1 MRGQPPPRPRAR
13 TEVRPAP
20 ILLALCLAV
29 ASAAAWAQAQPATTP
44 ETPEK
49 PVAPKPPAAA
59 PGAPAPGQQEAP
71 SAETEATTPEA
82 AEAAERQPL
91 KVTWEAP
98 KALKDLFEKYL
109 PPPGN
114 PAAGE
119 RRGPLIRAWV
129 RDVRKRVPQIA
140 ASEGYFSPT
149 LDLRFDDD
157 KREHATVTVTPGP
170 RATVDTIDIEFAG
183 DLAGDTPDR
192 EKRRAELRESWSL
205 ATGAP
210 FRSPDW
216 ESAKSRLQEKLTDE
230 DYAAGTVAKSE
241 ARVDAESAR
250 VALTLTLDSGPR
262 FTLGDVYIEGLQRY
276 PEAVIRRLVDLKRD
290 ERYSRT
296 RLTDLQHLI
305 QTGPWFSSVVVDIDR
320 DPAKAER
327 APVRLA
333 VVERVRHDVG
343 LAVGYGTDDGAR
355 IETTYRD
362 RNLFGRGLD
371 LQSSIRAA
379 QKQQFGY
386 IDVYL
391 PPGLFGS
398 RHGHGVP
405 FTDSFGVLAE
415 HSTIQKLTLSRFGA
429 AGYRD
434 FKLEDFEIRPG
445 LSYQIE
451 RDYPQ
456 GAEPTVARALA
467 PLISMTWR
475 HVDNLYDP
483 HRGGVLNIQF
493 ATGAKSLASGE
504 NFFKAY
510 MQYQHWVPLGAN
522 DQLLLRGELGRTF
535 TPSRDGLPEDFLFR
549 AGGSRSNRGYAYQAL
564 GVQEGDAVV
573 GGRYIATATAEYVH
587 WLNDKWGAAVF
598 TDVGDADD
606 SVHALDANPSYGV
619 GARFKTPAGP
629 LGLDLAYAQNPHKF
643 RISFSVTVA
652 F

>member
-1 MRGQPPPRPRAR
+1 
-13 TEVRPAP
+13 VRLAAP
-20 ILLALCLAV
+20 LLVAAFLATAAL
-29 ASAAAWAQAQPATTP
+29 AAMAQPATTP
-44 ETPEK
+44 DTPAK
-49 PVAPKPPAAA
+49 PVAPKPPEKA
-59 PGAPAPGQQEAP
+59 PGAPAPGRQEAP
-71 SAETEATTPEA
+71 SPEAGEAETPAATEAP
-82 AEAAERQPL
+82 ERQPL

-98 KALKDLFEKYL
+98 QPLKGLYEKYL

-119 RRGPLIRAWV
+119 RRGAVIRAWI

-140 ASEGYFSPT
+140 GSEGYFSPA
-149 LDLRFDDD
+149 LDIQFDDE
-157 KREHATVTVTPGP
+157 KREHATVTVTPGA
-170 RATVDTIDIEFAG
+170 RATVESVAIEFAG

-192 EKRRAELRESWSL
+192 ARRREELRASWAL
-205 ATGAP
+205 KAGAP

-216 ESAKSRLQEKLTDE
+216 ESAKTRLQEKLTDE
-230 DYAAGTVAKSE
+230 DYAAGTVSKSE
-241 ARVDAESAR
+241 ARVDAESAKA
-250 VALTLTLDSGPR
+250 ALTLVLDSGPR
-262 FTLGDVYIEGLQRY
+262 FTLGDVYIEGVQHY
-276 PEAVIRRLVDLKRD
+276 PESIIRRLIDLQHD
-290 ERYSRT
+290 ERYSRA
-296 RLTDLQHLI
+296 RLTDLQRLI

-327 APVRLA
+327 APVHLA

-362 RNLFGRGLD
+362 RNLFNRGFD

-379 QKQQFGY
+379 QQDQFAY

-398 RHGHGVP
+398 RHGHGIP

-415 HSTIQKLTLSRFGA
+415 HSTLQKLTLSRFA
-429 AGYRD
+429 VAGYRD
-434 FKLEDFEIRPG
+434 FKLDELEIRPG

-451 RDYPQ
+451 RDYPE
-456 GAEPTVARALA
+456 GSVPTVSRALA
-467 PLISMTWR
+467 PLVSVTWR

-483 HRGGVLNIQF
+483 RRGGVLNVQF

-504 NFFKAY
+504 DFFKAY
-510 MQYQHWVPLGAN
+510 MQYQHWVPVTPR
-522 DQLLLRGELGRTF
+522 DQIVLRGELGRTF
-535 TPSRDGLPEDFLFR
+535 TSSRDGLPEDFLFR
-549 AGGSRSNRGYAYQAL
+549 AGGSRSNRGYAYQGL

-587 WLNDKWGAAVF
+587 WLNDQWGAAVF

-606 SVHALDANPSYGV
+606 SVHALDLNPSYGV

-629 LGLDLAYAQNPHKF
+629 LGLDLAYAEKPRKF

>member
-1 MRGQPPPRPRAR
+1 MRLAAPVLFAACLGIAVP
-13 TEVRPAP
+13 VR
-20 ILLALCLAV
+20 
-29 ASAAAWAQAQPATTP
+29 AQPATTP
-44 ETPEK
+44 DTPAQ
-49 PVAPKPPAAA
+49 PVAPKPPEKE
-59 PGAPAPGQQEAP
+59 PGAPAPGKQEAP
-71 SAETEATTPEA
+71 SAETAEPETPAA

-91 KVTWEAP
+91 KVTWEVP
-98 KALKDLFEKYL
+98 KPLKDLYEKYL

-119 RRGPLIRAWV
+119 RRGALIRAWV
-129 RDVRKRVPQIA
+129 RDVRKRVPQMA

-149 LDLRFDDD
+149 LDIRFDDER
-157 KREHATVTVTPGP
+157 REHVTVTVTPGP
-170 RATVDTIDIEFAG
+170 RTTVDKVDIEFAG
-183 DLAGDTPDR
+183 DLDSDTPDR
-192 EKRRAELRESWSL
+192 AKRRAALRASWAL
-205 ATGAP
+205 KPGAP

-216 ESAKSRLQEKLTDE
+216 EGAKTRLQESLTDE
-230 DYAAGTVAKSE
+230 DYAAGTVAQSE
-241 ARVDAESAR
+241 ARVDADSAR
-250 VALTLTLDSGPR
+250 AALTLTLDSGPR
-262 FTLGDVYIEGLQRY
+262 FTLGDVYIEGLKNY
-276 PEAVIRRLVDLKRD
+276 PEAVIRRLIDLHHD

-296 RLTDLQHLI
+296 RLTDLQRVI
-305 QTGPWFSSVVVDIDR
+305 QTGPWFSSVIVDIDR
-320 DPAKAER
+320 DPAKAVR

-343 LAVGYGTDDGAR
+343 LALGYGTDDGAR

-362 RNLFGRGLD
+362 RNLFDRGFD

-379 QKQQFGY
+379 QQDQFGY
-386 IDVYL
+386 IDIYL

-398 RHGHGVP
+398 RHDRGIP

-415 HSTIQKLTLSRFGA
+415 HSTIQKLTLSRFA
-429 AGYRD
+429 VAGYRD
-434 FKLEDFEIRPG
+434 FKLDDIEIRPG

-456 GAEPTVARALA
+456 GSVPTVSRALA

-483 HRGGVLNIQF
+483 HRGGVLNVQF
-493 ATGAKSLASGE
+493 ATGAKDLASGE

-510 MQYQHWVPLGAN
+510 TQYQHWIPLGKS
-522 DQLLLRGELGRTF
+522 DQLLLRGEIGRTF

-549 AGGSRSNRGYAYQAL
+549 AGGSRSNRGYAYQGL
-564 GVQEGDAVV
+564 GVQEGDAIV

-587 WLNDKWGAAVF
+587 WLNDQWGAAVF

-629 LGLDLAYAQNPHKF
+629 LGLDLAYAQNPRKF
-643 RISFSVTVA
+643 RVSFSVTVA

>member
-1 MRGQPPPRPRAR
+1 MRH
-13 TEVRPAP
+13 VAP
-20 ILLALCLAV
+20 ILLVAFLAC
-29 ASAAAWAQAQPATTP
+29 SGAAAAQPSASP
-44 ETPEK
+44 ETPPQ
-49 PVAPKPPAAA
+49 PVAPKPPEKAT
-59 PGAPAPGQQEAP
+59 GAPAPGKQEAQSP
-71 SAETEATTPEA
+71 EEGETPAAT
-82 AEAAERQPL
+82 EAAERQPL

-98 KALKDLFEKYL
+98 KALKDLYEKYL

-114 PAAGE
+114 PATGE
-119 RRGPLIRAWV
+119 RGRGAVIRAWV
-129 RDVRKRVPQIA
+129 RDVNKRVPQIA

-149 LDLRFDDD
+149 LDIKFDDE

-170 RATVDTIDIEFAG
+170 LTTVASIDIEFEG
-183 DLAGDTPDR
+183 DLAGDTPERAQRR
-192 EKRRAELRESWSL
+192 EALRKAWTL
-205 ATGAP
+205 AVGAP

-216 ESAKSRLQEKLTDE
+216 EGAKTRLQEKLTDA
-230 DYAAGTVAKSE
+230 DYAAGAIAKSE
-241 ARVDAESAR
+241 ARVQAEAAKA
-250 VALTLTLDSGPR
+250 ALTVTLASGPR
-262 FTLGDVYIEGLQRY
+262 FTLGDVYIEGLQHY
-276 PEAVIRRLVDLKRD
+276 PEAVIRRLIDLQHD
-290 ERYSRT
+290 ERYSRA
-296 RLTDLQHLI
+296 RLQDLQRLI
-305 QTGPWFSSVVVDIDR
+305 QTGPWFSSVVVDVDR

-362 RNLFGRGLD
+362 RNLFDRGLD

-379 QKQQFGY
+379 QEQQFAY

-391 PPGLFGS
+391 PPGLFGG
-398 RHGHGVP
+398 RPGERIP

-415 HSTIQKLTLSRFGA
+415 HSTIQKLTLSRFA
-429 AGYRD
+429 LAGYRD
-434 FKLEDFEIRPG
+434 FKLDEIEFRPG

-451 RDYPQ
+451 RDYPE
-456 GAEPTVARALA
+456 GSVPTVSRALA
-467 PLISMTWR
+467 PLISITWR

-483 HRGGVLNIQF
+483 HRGGVLNVQF
-493 ATGAKSLASGE
+493 ATGAKDLASGE

-510 MQYQHWVPLGAN
+510 AQYQHWIPLGKS
-522 DQLLLRGELGRTF
+522 DQLLLRAEVGRTF

-549 AGGSRSNRGYAYQAL
+549 AGGSRSNRGYAYQGL

-587 WLNDKWGAAVF
+587 WLNDQWGAAVF

-606 SVHALDANPSYGV
+606 SVHGLDANPSYGV

-629 LGLDLAYAQNPHKF
+629 LGLDLAFAQNPRKF
-643 RISFSVTVA
+643 RLSFSVTVA